1 MMILL
6 LILLAAFLLNIPFG
20 YLRSRE
26 RKYSWKWFL
35 YVHIPVPMII
45 ALRIVSH
52 TELKYIPL
60 IVLAAIAGQYLG
72 GRMGVH

>member
-1 MMILL
+1 MTILL

-35 YVHIPVPMII
+35 CVHIPVPMII
-45 ALRIVSH
+45 ALRIVSQ
-52 TELKYIPL
+52 TELKYIPF
-60 IVLAAIAGQYLG
+60 IILAAVAGQYLG
-72 GRMGVH
+72 GRMGAH

>member
-35 YVHIPVPMII
+35 CIHIPVPMII
-45 ALRIVSH
+45 ALRFVSH

-60 IVLAAIAGQYLG
+60 IILAAVAGQYLG